1 MERRCREAQA
11 LTAFMW
17 LAIPLWIG
25 AVAVSVHEY
34 FKEKEGGREGLGR
47 TAKPVRVMSQV

>member
-25 AVAVSVHEY
+25 GAVASAYEY
-34 FKEKEGGREGLGR
+34 LKGEEGRRKGLGKTVR
-47 TAKPVRVMSQV
+47 PVKGMSQV